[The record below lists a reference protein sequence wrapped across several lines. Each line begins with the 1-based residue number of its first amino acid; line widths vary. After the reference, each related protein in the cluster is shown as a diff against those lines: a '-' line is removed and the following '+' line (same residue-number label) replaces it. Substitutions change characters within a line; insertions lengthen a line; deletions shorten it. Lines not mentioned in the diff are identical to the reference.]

1 MKRKKHH
8 EKATIR
14 NVADLANVSVASVSR
29 YLNNKATGR
38 LSKEKAQA
46 IEKAIKTLNYIPDIA
61 ARQMATNQS
70 KTIAVVVSNIDDY
83 FSTELF
89 KGASNIL
96 RLKGYEA
103 FLLDTN
109 ADQIRE
115 KELIK
120 TVSSSFFD
128 GLLFQPFG
136 SNFKNIKSEF
146 VHDIPTVILD
156 RRLTSLHWPQVI
168 SNNIEV
174 SKNATKYF
182 LSKGCDDFLILSSEV
197 KIASTR
203 RDRYSGICSVA
214 KPEQIHLIQIDEE
227 TYNYSAIKQKIET
240 FLQKQKEKRKKTL
253 IFCFKE
259 RWLLEFI
266 PMLMAD
272 GYLDNENVFVT
283 GFADT
288 NLAQLI
294 LPQSK
299 LISQNPY
306 LMGASAAEILLKLL
320 MNKVKPQEFQPL
332 VIAAKF

>member
-1 MKRKKHH
+1 MK
-8 EKATIR
+8 KATIR
-14 NVADLANVSVASVSR
+14 NVAELANVSVASVSR
-29 YLNNKATGR
+29 YLNNKAAGR

-46 IEKAIKTLNYIPDIA
+46 IEQAIKTLNYIPDLA

-96 RLKGYEA
+96 HLKDYDA

-109 ADQIRE
+109 ADQNQE

-128 GLLFQPFG
+128 GLLFQPLG
-136 SNFKNIKSEF
+136 SDAKKIASEF
-146 VHDIPTVILD
+146 IHDIPTVILD
-156 RRLTSLHWPQVI
+156 RRLDTTKWPQVI
-168 SNNIEV
+168 SNNEAV
-174 SKNATKYF
+174 SKTATQYF
-182 LSKGCDDFLILSSEV
+182 LDKGCNDILVLSSEV

-203 RDRYSGICSVA
+203 QDRYQGICSVA
-214 KPEQIHLIQIDEE
+214 DEKQIHLIQIDEE
-227 TYNYSAIKQKIET
+227 SYNHTIIKKKIEA
-240 FLQKQKEKRKKTL
+240 FLQKQQKLQKKTL
-253 IFCFKE
+253 IFSFKE

-266 PMLMAD
+266 PLLIAD
-272 GYLDNENVFVT
+272 GYFPNNSVYVT
-283 GFADT
+283 GFSDT
-288 NLAQLI
+288 KLAHLL
-294 LPQSK
+294 LPTSK

-320 MNKVKPQEFQPL
+320 NKKDNKTSFDPL
-332 VIAAKF
+332 VIPAKF

>member
-1 MKRKKHH
+1 MKRKKSH

-14 NVADLANVSVASVSR
+14 NVAELANVSVASVSR

-109 ADQIRE
+109 ADQNRE

-136 SNFKNIKSEF
+136 SNFRNIKSEF

-156 RRLTSLHWPQVI
+156 RRLASLHWPQVI

-182 LSKGCDDFLILSSEV
+182 LNKGCDDFLILSSEV

-203 RDRYSGICSVA
+203 RDRYSGICFVA

-227 TYNYSAIKQKIET
+227 TYNYSAIKRKIEA
-240 FLQKQKEKRKKTL
+240 FLQKQKEKGKKTL

-288 NLAQLI
+288 KLAQLI

-306 LMGASAAEILLKLL
+306 LMGASAAEILLNLL
-320 MNKVKPQEFQPL
+320 VNKVKPQEFQPL

>member
-1 MKRKKHH
+1 MK
-8 EKATIR
+8 KATIR
-14 NVADLANVSVASVSR
+14 NVAELADVSIASVSR
-29 YLNNKATGR
+29 YLNNKSEGH
-38 LSKEKAQA
+38 LSKEKAYSIEQA
-46 IEKAIKTLNYIPDIA
+46 IKKLKYIPNLA
-61 ARQMATNQS
+61 ARQMATNRS

-96 RLKGYEA
+96 HVKGYEA

-109 ADQIRE
+109 SDQSQE

-128 GLLFQPFG
+128 GLLFQPLS
-136 SNFKNIKSEF
+136 SNIMTILSEF
-146 VHDIPTVILD
+146 IHDIPTVILD
-156 RRLTSLHWPQVI
+156 RRLSCTRWPQVI

-182 LSKGCDDFLILSSEV
+182 LNKGCDDILILSSEL

-214 KPEQIHLIQIDEE
+214 NPRQIHLIQIDEE
-227 TYNYSAIKQKIET
+227 TYNHIAIKKKIEI
-240 FLQKQKEKRKKTL
+240 FLHEQEKYKKKTL
-253 IFCFKE
+253 IFSFKE

-266 PMLMAD
+266 PMLIAD
-272 GYLDNENVFVT
+272 GFLNTNSVYVT
-283 GFADT
+283 GFSDT
-288 NLAQLI
+288 KLAHLF
-294 LPQSK
+294 LPASK

-306 LMGASAAEILLKLL
+306 LMGASAAETLLKLL
-320 MNKVKPQEFQPL
+320 NGKTKKTNFKPLIIP
-332 VIAAKF
+332 AKF